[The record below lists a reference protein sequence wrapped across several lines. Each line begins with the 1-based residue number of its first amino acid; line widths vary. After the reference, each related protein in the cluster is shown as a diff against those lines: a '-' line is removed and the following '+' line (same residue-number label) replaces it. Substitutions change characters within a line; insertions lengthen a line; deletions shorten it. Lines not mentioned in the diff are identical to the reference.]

1 MMFNPLKPWHT
12 PLATCWHTNDI
23 WWSPAA
29 WILKF
34 SFAEPKDSWRRI
46 NQLPASY
53 ASIGATGIWVKVGS
67 ATWFEMGFSIVTIVH
82 IFILHTHTYSYTHVI
97 LYIQISYYSIDSY
110 LWFEYFPRAWAM
122 CVVWYTV
129 SGCMAWCILR
139 PWKDLTQ
146 TSATKLVR
154 LALHQKNPEK
164 HLPFRKL

>member
-67 ATWFEMGFSIVTIVH
+67 ATWFEMVFSIVTIVH

-122 CVVWYTV
+122 CVHGLMHLAALKGLD
-129 SGCMAWCILR
+129 SNFCH
-139 PWKDLTQ
+139 Q
-146 TSATKLVR
+146 TGQTGAPPKKSRKTF
-154 LALHQKNPEK
+154 AL
-164 HLPFRKL
+164 

>member
-1 MMFNPLKPWHT
+1 MFNPLKPWHT

-82 IFILHTHTYSYTHVI
+82 IFILHTHILIHTRNSLYSNLLLQYRFIPLIWVLPPCLGNVRGMVHSEW
-97 LYIQISYYSIDSY
+97 LHGLMHLAALKGLDSN
-110 LWFEYFPRAWAM
+110 F
-122 CVVWYTV
+122 CQ
-129 SGCMAWCILR
+129 
-139 PWKDLTQ
+139 Q
-146 TSATKLVR
+146 TGQTGAPPKKSRKTF
-154 LALHQKNPEK
+154 AL
-164 HLPFRKL
+164 